1 MGACASSDAATCC
14 AAAAAATSGLVTW
27 QSGQGCYNRAVAL
40 CGEGKGNEFDS
51 IFVKNING
59 ATPLCNKSPSDPVVG
74 QEYCYNCAADGNFAG
89 VSGCI
94 VSGGGGAAK
103 AKCSS
108 LTRTSRP
115 TLASV
120 CTGGS
125 YSGALKSGASG
136 IECGGTACASSDA
149 ATCCA
154 AAGRGTG
161 QCCFGNPWAKT
172 PTAGVCSC
180 GESWE
185 IANACRDSSRGL
197 QPSGHPCYHAC

>member
-59 ATPLCNKSPSDPVVG
+59 ATPLCHNPPSDPVVG

-154 AAGRGTG
+154 AAAAATSGLVTWQSG
-161 QCCFGNPWAKT
+161 QGCYNRAV
-172 PTAGVCSC
+172 ALC
-180 GESWE
+180 GEGKGNE
-185 IANACRDSSRGL
+185 FDSIFVKNINGATPL
-197 QPSGHPCYHAC
+197 